1 MKLKERLFGEFK
13 TYWANVLYITLF
25 FTIFT
30 SYKRLILAHY
40 QIVYG
45 EYGISLIKALVLA
58 KIILIAEHLHLGR
71 GLENKPLAYPTL
83 YKSFL
88 FTVCVAI
95 VNVIEFMIRGFI
107 KAKGFEGVADILM
120 GHFSYEWV
128 AWMLATFVIF
138 IPFFAMRELRRV
150 LGKGKV
156 SELFFKKSSG
166 AKLSGSE

>member
-1 MKLKERLFGEFK
+1 MRLRQKIFGEFR
-13 TYWANVLYITLF
+13 TYWLNVLYITLF

-40 QIVYG
+40 QIAYG

-88 FTVCVAI
+88 FTICVAI
-95 VNVIEFMIRGFI
+95 VNVVEFMIRGFL
-107 KAKGFEGVADILM
+107 KAKGLNGATGMFM

-138 IPFFAMRELRRV
+138 IPFFAMRELSRV
-150 LGKGKV
+150 FGRGKI
-156 SELFFKKSSG
+156 SELFFRKG
-166 AKLSGSE
+166 Q